1 MVFLHDESSPQ
12 CQHANGKIRQAGAKR
27 QLSVRSVNCHN
38 NAFFTEYGVIILVL
52 MGQMRLLTL
61 KAPNKNLQQMTLIF
75 CYFYLSK
82 KIRLDVSCEFS
93 A

>member
-1 MVFLHDESSPQ
+1 MMKVVLNVSMQMEKFDRPM
-12 CQHANGKIRQAGAKR
+12 
-27 QLSVRSVNCHN
+27 RSVNCHN
-38 NAFFTEYGVIILVL
+38 NAFFTEYGVIMLVL

-61 KAPNKNLQQMTLIF
+61 KAPNKNLQQMTQIF